1 MPWRGPQYPGEQP
14 TLGYLALDWQAEYL
28 IVPDGATAGDP
39 LELTDEQALFFLN
52 FYALDPHAEGP
63 AIRGRALRNA
73 RRIRRAVLS
82 RPKGWGK
89 SPIMAG
95 AALTEALGPVVFDGW
110 DAYGEPVGRPW
121 NSLGF
126 KPKVQLVAVS
136 EDQTANT
143 WDPLLTM
150 ASHELLLS
158 EYDIEPM
165 QTMVNV
171 PGGLIE
177 YVTSAANSR
186 EGFRPVFSIM
196 DQTESWTATNGGIKL
211 AATIRR
217 NLAKVGGSSIETP
230 NAYIPGLNSVAER
243 SFDTWRKQQEGRTR
257 GNAGVLFDHR
267 EAPADTDPTDR
278 ESLLAGLAVAY
289 GESADVNG
297 GWVELDRIIEEYWD
311 PDNEPEDSRR
321 YYLNQVTHATDSWL
335 SAPEWGACA
344 DATKIVAAG
353 EVITLGFDGSRK
365 RSRGVT
371 DATALIGCRVSD
383 GHLFEIAVFEQPS
396 GPAGEGW
403 EVPTTQALAAI
414 DKAFST
420 YTVIGMYADPP
431 KWESHLTDLEAKY
444 GPRLKVK
451 ASRDHP
457 MHWWMTGG
465 RAVLTVRM
473 LDEFHSA
480 VLQQLLTH
488 DGSFALTRHMLNAR
502 RRTSRSGVQIAKE
515 HPDSARKI
523 DAAVA
528 AVLARKARQDAV
540 AAGLAGE
547 SEFYMPKRIR

>member
-1 MPWRGPQYPGEQP
+1 MPWRGPQYPGELP

-28 IVPDGATAGDP
+28 TVPDGATAGDP
-39 LELTDEQALFFLN
+39 LELTDEQALFFIN
-52 FYALDPHAEGP
+52 FYAIDPHAEGP
-63 AIRGRALRNA
+63 AIRGRALRNG

-95 AALTEALGPVVFDGW
+95 ACLTEGLGPVVFDGW

-126 KPKVQLVAVS
+126 KPKIQLVAVS

-143 WDPLLTM
+143 WEPLLTM
-150 ASHELLLS
+150 ASSELLLS

-165 QTMVNV
+165 QTMVNI

-186 EGFRPVFSIM
+186 EGFRPVFAVM
-196 DQTESWTATNGGIKL
+196 DQTESWTPTNGGVKL

-230 NAYIPGLNSVAER
+230 NAYVPGENSVAER
-243 SFDTWRKQQEGRTR
+243 SFETWRRQQEGRTR
-257 GNAGVLFDHR
+257 GNPGVLFDHR
-267 EAPADTDPTDR
+267 EAPAETDPTER

-289 GESADVNG
+289 GEAADVNG
-297 GWVELDRIIEEYWD
+297 GWVELDRLVEEYWD
-311 PDNEPEDSRR
+311 PDTDPQDARR

-335 SAPEWGACA
+335 AAPEWGACA
-344 DATKIVAAG
+344 DPWKIVAPG
-353 EVITLGFDGSRK
+353 DVITLGFDDSRK
-365 RSRGVT
+365 RARGVT

-396 GPAGEGW
+396 GPAGEDW

-431 KWESHLTDLEAKY
+431 KWESHLVDLEAKY
-444 GPRLKVK
+444 GARLKVK

-473 LDEFHSA
+473 LDEFHTA
-480 VLQQLLTH
+480 VLTEQLSH
-488 DGSFALTRHMLNAR
+488 DGSYALTRHVLNAR
-502 RRTSRSGVQIAKE
+502 RRSSRSGVQIAKE

-528 AVLARKARQDAV
+528 AVLARKARQDAIAAGV
-540 AAGLAGE
+540 AAA
-547 SEFYMPKRIR
+547 EFYMPKRIR